1 MKKSNKIVTAVTATV
16 FSALL
21 VVPLSGC
28 FGGQEESPAPVPKQ
42 ATNVEVIEIPE
53 GEKNGFN
60 DIVVFD
66 IERDGQ
72 ILTCTTKAGYNSG
85 VGCVKKT
92 Q

>member
-1 MKKSNKIVTAVTATV
+1 MNKIVSAVTVTV

-21 VVPLSGC
+21 VIPLSGC
-28 FGGQEESPAPVPKQ
+28 LGDQGESPAPVPKQ
-42 ATNVEVIEIPE
+42 ATNVEVIDIP

>member
-1 MKKSNKIVTAVTATV
+1 MKKFIPAVAVTI

-21 VVPLSGC
+21 VIPLSGC
-28 FGGQEESPAPVPKQ
+28 FGEPEAPPVPKQ
-42 ATNVEVIEIPE
+42 ATNVEVIEVP

>member
-1 MKKSNKIVTAVTATV
+1 MKKIVRAITVTV

-28 FGGQEESPAPVPKQ
+28 FGAQSDAPTPPAPKQ
-42 ATNVEVIEIPE
+42 AKNVEIIEVP
-53 GEKNGFN
+53 GKNGFGQ
-60 DIVVFD
+60 IVVFD

-72 ILTCTTKAGYNSG
+72 ILTCTTKEGYNSG

>member
-1 MKKSNKIVTAVTATV
+1 MNKIVSAVTVTV

-21 VVPLSGC
+21 VIPLSGC
-28 FGGQEESPAPVPKQ
+28 FGGQEGAPDPVPKQ
-42 ATNVEVIEIPE
+42 ATNVEVIEVP

>member
-1 MKKSNKIVTAVTATV
+1 MNKIVAAVTFTV
-16 FSALL
+16 GAGLL

-28 FGGQEESPAPVPKQ
+28 LGEPETPPVPKQ
-42 ATNVEVIEIPE
+42 ATNVEVIEVP
-53 GEKNGFN
+53 GEKNGFHE
-60 DIVVFD
+60 IVVFD

-72 ILTCTTKAGYNSG
+72 ILTCTTKSGYNSG